1 MKVDFLEEPE
11 LEFGTG
17 RHVDIRF
24 GLMHHGPLDGA
35 SPLAPKEIKL
45 GIIGTTET
53 VEGVRTWLDRCR
65 DGIDA
70 KKSNQPNLFPRFP
83 GYGPDTNLRASIVM
97 NSQLEKTILQREF
110 DELCKSKNPAQAVR
124 NAVELFFHEL
134 QELKEKNVDV
144 LMCALPMNLLNY
156 MMDAGEAEEKEE
168 KTEGEDDEEDK
179 SSKQKVDF
187 HHLLKARAM
196 TLGKPIQIILPPT
209 YDESKR
215 RKQRRRKEDTK
226 QLQDEATRA
235 WNIYTALYYKAGG
248 TPWRLVR
255 DPSQLTV
262 CYVGVSFYKTLD
274 ESRLLT
280 STAQI
285 FNERGDGII
294 LRGGNARVSKD
305 DRQIHLQQQG
315 AFELLDKALK
325 SYRDEHRNLP
335 ARIALYKTSGYN
347 EEELEGFRGALKE
360 HRVDSVDFISMRDSF
375 TRLFRNG
382 RYPPLRGTFLTEDE
396 ISHVLYTRGGVDF
409 FSTYPGMYVP
419 RPLGFRCEDAEQTPK
434 FLAHEILSL
443 TKMNWNNTQFDN
455 DEPITV
461 KAARNVGNILKYVG
475 ENDPIQARYSFYM

>member
-1 MKVDFLEEPE
+1 MKVDFLQEPE

-24 GLMHHGPLDGA
+24 GLMNHCPLDIS
-35 SPLAPKEIKL
+35 SPLAPKEIRL
-45 GIIGTTET
+45 GIVGTTET
-53 VEGVRTWLDRCR
+53 VEGVRGWLERCR
-65 DGIDA
+65 DGIEA

-83 GYGPDTNLRASIVM
+83 GYGPDTNLRAPVVS
-97 NSQLEKTILQREF
+97 NSQVEKTIPQREF
-110 DELCKSKNPAQAVR
+110 DELCKSKSASQAVSD
-124 NAVELFFHEL
+124 AVELFFSEL
-134 QELKEKNVDV
+134 DELKDKNVDV

-156 MMDAGEAEEKEE
+156 MMDEEEVAE
-168 KTEGEDDEEDK
+168 TGGTTDGDDNGK
-179 SSKQKVDF
+179 VKGSKKKIDF

-196 TLGKPIQIILPPT
+196 KLGKPIQIILPPT
-209 YDESKR
+209 YDETKR
-215 RKQRRRKEDTK
+215 RKQRRRKEEAK

-248 TPWRLVR
+248 IPWRLVR
-255 DPSQLTV
+255 EPSQLTV

-305 DRQIHLQQQG
+305 DKQIHLQQQG
-315 AFELLDKALK
+315 AHELLDKALRA
-325 SYRDEHRNLP
+325 YRSEHHNLP
-335 ARIALYKTSGYN
+335 ARLVLYKTSGYN
-347 EEELEGFRGALKE
+347 TEELEGFKEALSS
-360 HRVDSVDFISMRDSF
+360 HRVDSVDFVSMRDSF

-382 RYPPLRGTFLTEDE
+382 RYPTLRGTLLTEDE
-396 ISHVLYTRGGVDF
+396 ISNVLYTRGGVDF

-419 RPLGFRCEDAEQTPK
+419 RPLGFRCEDTEQTPR
-434 FLAHEILSL
+434 FLAQEILAL

-475 ENDPIQARYSFYM
+475 ENDPIQSRYSFYM

>member
-1 MKVDFLEEPE
+1 MKVDYLQEPE

-17 RHVDIRF
+17 RHIDIRF
-24 GLMHHGPLDGA
+24 GLMHHSPLDIL

-53 VEGVRTWLDRCR
+53 VEGVRNWLEHCQN
-65 DGIDA
+65 GIEA

-83 GYGPDTNLRASIVM
+83 GYGPDTNLRASVVT
-97 NSQLEKTILQREF
+97 NSQVEKTIPQREF
-110 DELCKSKNPAQAVR
+110 DDICKSKSAFQAVSD
-124 NAVELFFHEL
+124 AVELFFSEL
-134 QELKEKNVDV
+134 DELKDKNVDV

-156 MMDAGEAEEKEE
+156 MMDKEE
-168 KTEGEDDEEDK
+168 TAGGEESTDGEDDDK
-179 SSKQKVDF
+179 DERPQKKIDF

-196 TLGKPIQIILPPT
+196 KLGKPIQIILPPT
-209 YDESKR
+209 YDETKR
-215 RKQRRRKEDTK
+215 RKQRRRKDEVK

-248 TPWRLVR
+248 IPWRLVR
-255 DPSQLTV
+255 DPSQLTA

-294 LRGGNARVSKD
+294 LPGGNARVSKD
-305 DRQIHLQQQG
+305 DKQIHLQQQG
-315 AFELLDKALK
+315 AHELLDKALK
-325 SYRDEHRNLP
+325 AYKSEHHNLP
-335 ARIALYKTSGYN
+335 ARLVLYKTSGYN
-347 EEELEGFRGALKE
+347 SEELEGFKEALSSY
-360 HRVDSVDFISMRDSF
+360 RVDSVDFISMRDSF

-382 RYPPLRGTFLTEDE
+382 RYPTLRGTLLTEDE
-396 ISHVLYTRGGVDF
+396 VSNVLYTRGGVDF

-419 RPLGFRCEDAEQTPK
+419 RPLGFRCEETEQTPR
-434 FLAHEILSL
+434 FLAQEILAL

-475 ENDPIQARYSFYM
+475 ENDLIQSRYSFYM